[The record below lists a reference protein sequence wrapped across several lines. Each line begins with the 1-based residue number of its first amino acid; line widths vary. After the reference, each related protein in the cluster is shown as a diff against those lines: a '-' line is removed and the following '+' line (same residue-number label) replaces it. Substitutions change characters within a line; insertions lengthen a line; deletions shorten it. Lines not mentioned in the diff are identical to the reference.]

1 MGISVFKT
9 IRSPVAKAIYFILAA
24 AFFIGFGILSSIS
37 PKNRMKSIKVDG
49 KKVFQDEFFLMLKE
63 VEGTKEGFQSPEALQ
78 RQAFELMLARKSI
91 SSEVEKWGFSVKAE
105 DIIGL
110 IGNNAG
116 IRTRRDYLNFLRQTG
131 ATESSFENYLK
142 DSYFFSKFQD
152 LIVRTETAGD
162 FRDFQDFISNM
173 AGIRA
178 MKIAEI
184 DRSKFR
190 VSIDQKEIE
199 RYYIIN
205 RNEFKIGEKREF
217 WIAKFPSENT
227 AQSFFSKYSQAQFR
241 TFEEF
246 ESKAN
251 EEGGKA
257 TSVILGK
264 EVGTSNPAFA
274 PFFSEKAT
282 EGSPIAPPIN
292 IGNEWWIVRINKIFP
307 EKFAELKEVEGL
319 IRERLIGKKVGDEVM
334 KILEQNKGITSEED
348 FEKAFSKYSVQIK
361 SDSYPLYLD
370 IFPGLEYQPELGL
383 AISDTKRENFVFE
396 KPIEVKGRVF
406 VVFIGKLFPSPEKAT
421 DFVYYDVER
430 VIKGLIAKKMADLKI
445 EPASR
450 KEAIEILTGAR

>member
-49 KKVFQDEFFLMLKE
+49 KKVFQDEFLLMLKE
-63 VEGTKEGFQSPEALQ
+63 VEGTKEGFESPEALQ

-361 SDSYPLYLD
+361 SDSYPVYLD

-406 VVFIGKLFPSPEKAT
+406 VVFIGKLLPSPEKAT

>member
-63 VEGTKEGFQSPEALQ
+63 VEGTKEGFESPEALQ

-142 DSYFFSKFQD
+142 GSYFFSKFQD

-217 WIAKFPSENT
+217 WIAKFPSEST

-361 SDSYPLYLD
+361 SDSYPVYLD

-396 KPIEVKGRVF
+396 KPIEVKGKVF

>member
-63 VEGTKEGFQSPEALQ
+63 VEGTKEGFESPEALQ

-190 VSIDQKEIE
+190 VSVDQKEIE

-205 RNEFKIGEKREF
+205 RNEFKVGEKREF

-227 AQSFFSKYSQAQFR
+227 AQSFFSKYSHAQFR

-361 SDSYPLYLD
+361 SDSYPVYLD

-396 KPIEVKGRVF
+396 KPIEVKGKVF

>member
-9 IRSPVAKAIYFILAA
+9 IRSPVAKAIYLILAA

-63 VEGTKEGFQSPEALQ
+63 VESTKEGFESPEAIQ

-190 VSIDQKEIE
+190 VSVDQKEIE

-361 SDSYPLYLD
+361 SDSYPVYLD

-396 KPIEVKGRVF
+396 KPIEVKGKVF

-430 VIKGLIAKKMADLKI
+430 VIKGLIARKMADLKI

>member
-63 VEGTKEGFQSPEALQ
+63 VEGTKESFESPEALQ
-78 RQAFELMLARKSI
+78 RQVFELMLARKSI

-178 MKIAEI
+178 MKVAEI

-361 SDSYPLYLD
+361 SDSYPVYLD

-396 KPIEVKGRVF
+396 KPIEVKGKVF

>member
-1 MGISVFKT
+1 VFKT

-63 VEGTKEGFQSPEALQ
+63 VEGTKESFESPEALQ

>member
-63 VEGTKEGFQSPEALQ
+63 VEGTKESFESPEALQ

-178 MKIAEI
+178 MKVAEI

-361 SDSYPLYLD
+361 SDSYPVYLD

-396 KPIEVKGRVF
+396 KPIEVKGKVF
-406 VVFIGKLFPSPEKAT
+406 VVFIGKLFPLPEKAT

>member
-37 PKNRMKSIKVDG
+37 PKNRMNSIKVDG

-63 VEGTKEGFQSPEALQ
+63 VEGTKESFESPEALQ

>member
-142 DSYFFSKFQD
+142 GSYFFSKFQD

-361 SDSYPLYLD
+361 SDSYPVYLD

-406 VVFIGKLFPSPEKAT
+406 VVFIGKILPSPEKAT

>member
-63 VEGTKEGFQSPEALQ
+63 VEGTKESFESPEALQ

-142 DSYFFSKFQD
+142 GSYFFSKFQD

-190 VSIDQKEIE
+190 VSVDQKEIE

-396 KPIEVKGRVF
+396 KPIEVKGKVF

>member
-9 IRSPVAKAIYFILAA
+9 IRSPVAKAIYLILAA

-37 PKNRMKSIKVDG
+37 PKNEMKSIKVDG

-63 VEGTKEGFQSPEALQ
+63 VEGTKEGFESSEALQ

-110 IGNNAG
+110 IGNSAG

-173 AGIRA
+173 AGIRTL
-178 MKIAEI
+178 KIAEI

-282 EGSPIAPPIN
+282 EVSPIAPPIN

-334 KILEQNKGITSEED
+334 KIIEQNKGITSEED
-348 FEKAFSKYSVQIK
+348 FEKAFSKYSVQIR
-361 SDSYPLYLD
+361 SDSYPVYLD

-406 VVFIGKLFPSPEKAT
+406 VLFIGKLLPSPEKAT

-430 VIKGLIAKKMADLKI
+430 VIKGLIAKKMVDLKI

>member
-1 MGISVFKT
+1 VFKT

-37 PKNRMKSIKVDG
+37 PKNRMNSIKVDG

-63 VEGTKEGFQSPEALQ
+63 VEGTKEGFESPEALQ

-173 AGIRA
+173 AGIRTL
-178 MKIAEI
+178 KIAEI

-190 VSIDQKEIE
+190 VSVDQKEIE

-217 WIAKFPSENT
+217 WIAKFPSGST

-361 SDSYPLYLD
+361 SDSYPVYLD

-406 VVFIGKLFPSPEKAT
+406 VVFIGKILPSPEKAT

>member
-63 VEGTKEGFQSPEALQ
+63 VEGTKESFESPEALQ
-78 RQAFELMLARKSI
+78 RQVFELMLARKSI

-178 MKIAEI
+178 MKVAEI

-190 VSIDQKEIE
+190 VSVDQKEIE

-227 AQSFFSKYSQAQFR
+227 AQSFFSKYYQAQFR

-361 SDSYPLYLD
+361 SDSYPVYLD

-396 KPIEVKGRVF
+396 KPIEVKGKVF
-406 VVFIGKLFPSPEKAT
+406 VVFIGKLFPLPEKST

>member
-63 VEGTKEGFQSPEALQ
+63 VEGTKEGFESPEALQ

-162 FRDFQDFISNM
+162 FRDFQDFISNI

-178 MKIAEI
+178 LKIAEI

-190 VSIDQKEIE
+190 VSVDQKEIE

-217 WIAKFPSENT
+217 WIAKFPSEST
-227 AQSFFSKYSQAQFR
+227 AQSFFSKYSQVQFR

-264 EVGTSNPAFA
+264 EVGISNPAFA

-361 SDSYPLYLD
+361 SDSYPVYLD

-406 VVFIGKLFPSPEKAT
+406 VVFIGKTLPSPEKAT

>member
-1 MGISVFKT
+1 
-9 IRSPVAKAIYFILAA
+9 
-24 AFFIGFGILSSIS
+24 
-37 PKNRMKSIKVDG
+37 
-49 KKVFQDEFFLMLKE
+49 MLKE
-63 VEGTKEGFQSPEALQ
+63 VEGTKEGFESPEALQ

-178 MKIAEI
+178 MKVAEI

-190 VSIDQKEIE
+190 VSVDQKEIE

-217 WIAKFPSENT
+217 WIAKFPSEST

-361 SDSYPLYLD
+361 SDSYPVYLD

-396 KPIEVKGRVF
+396 KPIEVKGKVF
-406 VVFIGKLFPSPEKAT
+406 VVFIGKLFPLPEKST

>member
-9 IRSPVAKAIYFILAA
+9 IRSPIAKAIYLILAA

-37 PKNRMKSIKVDG
+37 PQNGIKSIKIDG

-63 VEGTKEGFQSPEALQ
+63 VEGTREGFESPEFLQ

-91 SSEVEKWGFSVKAE
+91 GQEVENWGFSVNAE

-131 ATESSFENYLK
+131 ATERSFENYLK

-152 LIVRTETAGD
+152 IIVRIETAGD
-162 FRDFQDFISNM
+162 FRDFQDFISNI
-173 AGIRA
+173 AGIRTL
-178 MKIAEI
+178 KIAEI

-190 VSIDQKEIE
+190 VRVDQKEIE
-199 RYYIIN
+199 RYYIVN
-205 RNEFKIGEKREF
+205 RSEFKIGEKREF
-217 WIAKFPSENT
+217 WIAKFPSEST
-227 AQSFFSKYSQAQFR
+227 AQSFFSKYSQTKFG

-246 ESKAN
+246 EAKTN
-251 EEGGKA
+251 EEGGEA

-264 EVGTSNPAFA
+264 EAGTSNVAFA

-292 IGNEWWIVRINKIFP
+292 IGNEWWIVKINKIFP

-319 IRERLIGKKVGDEVM
+319 IRERLIGKKVGDEIKKM
-334 KILEQNKGITSEED
+334 LEQNTGITSEEA
-348 FEKAFSKYSVQIK
+348 FEKAFQKYSVEIRN
-361 SDSYPLYLD
+361 DSYPAYLD

-406 VVFIGKLFPSPEKAT
+406 VVFVGKLFPSPEKST

-445 EPASR
+445 EPSSR
-450 KEAIEILTGAR
+450 KEAIEILTGAK

>member
-63 VEGTKEGFQSPEALQ
+63 VEGTKEGFESPEALQ

-178 MKIAEI
+178 MKVAEI

-190 VSIDQKEIE
+190 VSVDQKEIE

-217 WIAKFPSENT
+217 WIAKFPSEST

-319 IRERLIGKKVGDEVM
+319 IRERLIGKKVRDEVM

-361 SDSYPLYLD
+361 SDSYPVYLD

-396 KPIEVKGRVF
+396 KPIEVKGKVF
-406 VVFIGKLFPSPEKAT
+406 VVFIGKILPLPEKST

>member
-63 VEGTKEGFQSPEALQ
+63 VEGTKEGFESPEALQ

-178 MKIAEI
+178 MKVAEI

-361 SDSYPLYLD
+361 SDSYPVYLD

-396 KPIEVKGRVF
+396 KPIEVKGKVF